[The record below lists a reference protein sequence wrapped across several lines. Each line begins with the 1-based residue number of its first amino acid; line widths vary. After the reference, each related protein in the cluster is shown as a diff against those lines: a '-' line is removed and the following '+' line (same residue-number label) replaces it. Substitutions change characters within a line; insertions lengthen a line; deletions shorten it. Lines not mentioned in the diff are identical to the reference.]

1 MSNSCSEKLSSDLQI
16 LMHHIYEFKKGIRNL
31 VLHTMKA
38 LDREKAE
45 ALLERRGI
53 AFYTKIV
60 NKNKVNIFFGDE
72 APVKIIESF
81 GTIPLNEFTN
91 EQDFIL
97 GIMLGYDRNQQCC
110 RYIKRLEL
118 EIKN

>member
-1 MSNSCSEKLSSDLQI
+1 MPDSCSDKLSSDMLI
-16 LMHHIYEFKKGIRNL
+16 LMHHIYEYNKGIRNL

-38 LDREKAE
+38 LEREKAE

-60 NKNKVNIFFGDE
+60 NENKVNVFFGDI
-72 APVKIIESF
+72 APVKIIKSF
-81 GTIPLNEFTN
+81 GEIPLNKFTN

-110 RYIKRLEL
+110 RYIKRLTL
-118 EIKN
+118 